1 MPIRSLNGKTPKI
14 HPDAFI
20 SEFAYVVGDVEI
32 GAFTS
37 VWPGSVIRGES
48 HIVIGSGCCIQDNTT
63 IHADGGGAK
72 IGDNVVMGHGVM
84 CHALSIGD
92 GATLANGC
100 VVNNDA
106 VIGAYS
112 VVASGAV
119 VLDRA
124 EVPSE
129 VFVVGMP
136 AQVKGQVTEAHKARF
151 ARTAEHYVELGQMH
165 KKAGLDD
172 RDVNVPKA
180 MP

>member
-1 MPIRSLNGKTPKI
+1 MPIRSLNGHTPVI
-14 HPDAFI
+14 HPDAFV
-20 SEFAYVVGDVEI
+20 SEFAYVVGNVEI

-48 HIVIGSGCCIQDNTT
+48 KIVIGQNCCIQDNST
-63 IHADGGGAK
+63 IHADGRGAT
-72 IGDNVVMGHGVM
+72 IGDGVVMGHRVL
-84 CHALSIGD
+84 CHALSVGE

-124 EVPSE
+124 EVPAE

-136 AQVKGQVTEAHKARF
+136 AQVKGQVTEAHEERF
-151 ARTAEHYVELGQMH
+151 KSTAMHYVELGQMH

-172 RDVNVPKA
+172 RDVNKA
-180 MP
+180 R